1 MTGPAAQETDMSLLA
16 LLSPLPV
23 EPYAQA
29 LRRAQPDLALWTTEA
44 DAPPDRVEAILAWRL
59 QPGQAAR
66 YPNLRMVCSIGA
78 GVDKLMP
85 PDLPESVALTRVVDP
100 GQGREIAQYVLACTL
115 GFTRDLGLYA
125 RQQAQ
130 AEWRRHPVRPAS
142 QCRVGVLG
150 LGEVGQAVARAFT
163 PLGYPVAG
171 WSRRG
176 APVPGVEVFTGDA
189 GLAALLARSDVLVC
203 TLPLTPATRGLL
215 NRATLSQL
223 PRGAF
228 VVSVGRGEHLVEAD
242 LRALLDEGH
251 LAGAALDVFEREPP
265 DASNWVW
272 QHPKLV
278 ATPHIAAQASFDT
291 VAAQCLDALRRA
303 RDGLPLPHGVDRS
316 AGY

>member
-1 MTGPAAQETDMSLLA
+1 MALLA

-23 EPYAQA
+23 APYAEA
-29 LRRAQPDLALWTTEA
+29 LRRAAPDLDVWTSE
-44 DAPPDRVEAILAWRL
+44 DVAPPQQVEAILAWRL
-59 QPGQAAR
+59 QPGQVAR

-85 PDLPESVALTRVVDP
+85 PDLPAAVTLTRVVDP

-115 GFTRDLGLYA
+115 GFTRDLARYA
-125 RQQAQ
+125 QQQAAAQ
-130 AEWRRHPVRPAS
+130 WLRHPVRPAS

-150 LGEVGQAVARAFT
+150 LGAVGQAVARAFV

-176 APVPGVEVFTGDA
+176 EPVPGVEVFAGDA

-215 NRATLSQL
+215 NRATLAQL

-228 VVSVGRGEHLVEAD
+228 VVSVGRGEHVVEPD
-242 LRALLDEGH
+242 LRALLDDGH
-251 LAGAALDVFEREPP
+251 LGGAALDVFEREPP
-265 DASNWVW
+265 DPANWVW
-272 QHPKLV
+272 LHPKVV

-303 RDGLPLPHGVDRS
+303 REGLPQPHAVDRS

>member
-1 MTGPAAQETDMSLLA
+1 MSLLA
-16 LLSPLPV
+16 LLSPLPP
-23 EPYAQA
+23 EPYVQA
-29 LRRAQPDLALWTTEA
+29 LRRADPDLALWTTEA
-44 DAPPDRVEAILAWRL
+44 DAPADRVQAILAWRL
-59 QPGQAAR
+59 QPGQVAR

-85 PDLPESVALTRVVDP
+85 PDLPASVALTRVVDP

-115 GFTRDLGLYA
+115 GFTRDLARYA
-125 RQQAQ
+125 QQQAAAQ
-130 AEWRRHPVRPAS
+130 WLRHPVRPAS

-150 LGEVGQAVARAFT
+150 LGAVGQAVARAFL

-171 WSRRG
+171 WNRRG
-176 APVPGVEVFTGDA
+176 EPVPGVEVFAGDA

-215 NRATLSQL
+215 DRGTLSQL

-228 VVSVGRGEHLVEAD
+228 VVSVGRGEHVVEAD

-265 DASNWVW
+265 DAANWVW
-272 QHPKLV
+272 RHPKVV

-303 RDGLPLPHGVDRS
+303 REGLPQPNAVDRS